1 MSNSIIDDD
10 NDDDAA
16 AADDDD
22 NDDVEI
28 VVKVQVAFVSSF
40 KYSLSSLSSLQ
51 SASILFLFLS
61 TPLFLYFL
69 LLVVVFMMS

>member
-10 NDDDAA
+10 DNDDAA

-22 NDDVEI
+22 DDVEI
-28 VVKVQVAFVSSF
+28 VVKVQVVFVSSF

-51 SASILFLFLS
+51 SASILLLFFCQHLCFFIFS
-61 TPLFLYFL
+61 Y
-69 LLVVVFMMS
+69 

>member
-10 NDDDAA
+10 DNDD

-22 NDDVEI
+22 DVNI
-28 VVKVQVAFVSSF
+28 VVKVQVVFVSSF

-51 SASILFLFLS
+51 SASILLLFLS

-69 LLVVVFMMS
+69 LLVVVFKMS

>member
-10 NDDDAA
+10 DNDDAA
-16 AADDDD
+16 AADD
-22 NDDVEI
+22 DDVEI
-28 VVKVQVAFVSSF
+28 VVKVQVVFVSSF
-40 KYSLSSLSSLQ
+40 KYSLSSLQ